1 MTPRD
6 PRHRARL
13 LLWRIEGDR
22 QLIERLV
29 MGTQVKNPPYGLVAD
44 APLATQ
50 RGEEASVDDRR
61 FAAARPA
68 DDRNDV
74 GRRAPLDLLDQLVDE
89 ALAAEEQARV
99 LLAERQGVRPARSFS
114 AAAASIAAPCAP
126 EIRRCRDSGSS
137 RPERRSTQVLRLRK
151 LPIGMALLASP
162 GRSTGM
168 NREGLARVCGR
179 RLPIEPEL
187 DLAAFRAD
195 ERGER

>member
-61 FAAARPA
+61 AARPA

-99 LLAERQGVRPARSFS
+99 LLSERQE
-114 AAAASIAAPCAP
+114 AA
-126 EIRRCRDSGSS
+126 IRRQAREKLLGRGGVD
-137 RPERRSTQVLRLRK
+137 RRALR
-151 LPIGMALLASP
+151 A
-162 GRSTGM
+162 
-168 NREGLARVCGR
+168 
-179 RLPIEPEL
+179 
-187 DLAAFRAD
+187 
-195 ERGER
+195 